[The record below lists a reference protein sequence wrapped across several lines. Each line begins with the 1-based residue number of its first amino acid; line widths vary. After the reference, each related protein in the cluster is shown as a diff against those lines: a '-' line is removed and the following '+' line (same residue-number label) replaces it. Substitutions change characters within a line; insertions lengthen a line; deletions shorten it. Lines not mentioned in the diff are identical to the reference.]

1 MEKDKRKG
9 LPPIPDN
16 LGSILTELQM
26 LALHRIENFGW
37 KLLFVRRQ
45 MFQDVMPVVRN
56 VDGTKVG
63 VLELNGNLNLNS
75 GIIVR
80 A

>member
-1 MEKDKRKG
+1 MAKDKRNG
-9 LPPIPDN
+9 MAPIPDN

-56 VDGTKVG
+56 VDGTKVA

-75 GIIVR
+75 GIILR
-80 A
+80 G